1 MGSPEDVGA
10 LSAAVARLLGL
21 PAAEVEGL
29 TRLSGGASRETWSF
43 EAGGRELILRRDPPG
58 RPSPPGGMAHEAAAM
73 RACTRAGLPVPEV
86 LADDDG
92 TVLGTAGLVMT
103 RVDGEALA
111 RRILRDDAYASARPR
126 LADQL
131 GTFLAGLHA
140 VDPGEV
146 PGLDT
151 TEPLAQYWAAYESI
165 DDVSPTF
172 EAARRWL
179 ETHRPDP
186 PERAVIVHGDLRLGN
201 VLVGPDGLTAV
212 LDWELLHLGD
222 PVEDLAWVCVRAW
235 RFGSPLPVAG
245 VGTVEQLLGAY
256 EAAGGSAVDR
266 DAFRWWL
273 VQKTLQWGIQCMGQ
287 AAAHLLGLARSVEL
301 AAVGRRVAEQEWDL
315 VELLAPD
322 AAEEAAVA
330 PPPPA
335 ATAAGSGGGEGQ
347 EPQRPRRLRTPDR
360 TGAGRGRP
368 RVPLRHGHGRH
379 RGPRPLP
386 RPGRRQRP
394 RHRRARAG
402 ARPRARRGLRPG
414 PRGAGRGVHRRAG
427 RRHPGRAVR
436 RRRGRRP
443 LPPRR
448 RAVGVPGGHRPR
460 PPDRRQPQAP
470 RRPRPARPDRP

>member
-43 EAGGRELILRRDPPG
+43 RAGGRELILRRDPPG
-58 RPSPPGGMAHEAAAM
+58 RPGPAGGMAHEAAAM

-92 TVLGTAGLVMT
+92 TVLGSAGLVMT
-103 RVDGEALA
+103 RVEGEALA

-151 TEPLAQYWAAYESI
+151 TDPLAQYWAAYESI

-273 VQKTLQWGIQCMGQ
+273 VQKTQQWGIGCMGQ
-287 AAAHLLGLARSVEL
+287 AAAHLLGMARSVEL

-330 PPPPA
+330 PPPRAAAKADGHRAYGRPTAPELVEAVREFLSGTVMDATEGRVRFHARVAANVLGIVERELALGPAHAEANARGLAALGVASTAELGAAIRAGRFDGGEADDRYRRDAELWAFLA
-335 ATAAGSGGGEGQ
+335 ATA
-347 EPQRPRRLRTPDR
+347 RDRLTVANPKHL
-360 TGAGRGRP
+360 A
-368 RVPLRHGHGRH
+368 
-379 RGPRPLP
+379 
-386 RPGRRQRP
+386 
-394 RHRRARAG
+394 
-402 ARPRARRGLRPG
+402 
-414 PRGAGRGVHRRAG
+414 
-427 RRHPGRAVR
+427 
-436 RRRGRRP
+436 
-443 LPPRR
+443 
-448 RAVGVPGGHRPR
+448 
-460 PPDRRQPQAP
+460 AP
-470 RRPRPARPDRP
+470 

>member
-21 PAAEVEGL
+21 PTAEVEGL

-103 RVDGEALA
+103 RVEGEALA

-186 PERAVIVHGDLRLGN
+186 PDRAVIVHGDLRLGN

-287 AAAHLLGLARSVEL
+287 AAAHLLGLVRSVEL

-335 ATAAGSGGGEGQ
+335 ATAAAA
-347 EPQRPRRLRTPDR
+347 
-360 TGAGRGRP
+360 AGKANNHNSHRAYGRP
-368 RVPLRHGHGRH
+368 TAPELVEAVREFLSGTVMDATEGRVRFHARVAANVLGIVERELAL
-379 RGPRPLP
+379 GPA
-386 RPGRRQRP
+386 
-394 RHRRARAG
+394 HAEAY
-402 ARPRARRGLRPG
+402 ARGLAALG
-414 PRGAGRGVHRRAG
+414 VASTAELGAAIRAG
-427 RRHPGRAVR
+427 RFDGGEADDRYRRDAELWAFLAATARDRLAVAN
-436 RRRGRRP
+436 P
-443 LPPRR
+443 KHL
-448 RAVGVPGGHRPR
+448 A
-460 PPDRRQPQAP
+460 AP
-470 RRPRPARPDRP
+470 